1 MRKDFGF
8 LIILCLLIAV
18 AATHST
24 AEESKMQFWDRQQKG
39 ANIFNEEI
47 LRKDIKAAKNYGIT
61 FIRLAPDKFISEARD
76 FLIGD
81 ADDYQGLVPEDLRQL
96 KGILDMFYEEEMPV
110 LITVLSLPGSRWRQN
125 NKGVD
130 DLRIWR
136 NREFQNQ
143 AAKFWQ
149 DLSGEIAGHPTLV
162 GFNVLNEPHPE
173 RLFSQD
179 DMTEAEKNEVRNM
192 LFEFYDLVIAS
203 IRKVDKD
210 IPIILDSSAYAD
222 PNAFQKM
229 RRHNDKRV
237 LYSFHM
243 YEPYAYTNKRLN
255 DGKFKYPGL
264 VNGVYWDYNALKNY
278 MNAVVAFQ
286 RLNNISN
293 NRILVGEF
301 GGHRMSEGLSKYFAD
316 LTGIFNENGWHYAFY
331 AFREDTWDG
340 MDYELGSGGMPWS
353 YWQAL
358 ERGEKTVVDRN
369 PDSPIFKSILDS
381 IQKP

>member
-1 MRKDFGF
+1 M
-8 LIILCLLIAV
+8 IILCLLIAV

>member
-1 MRKDFGF
+1 